1 MSFKRQLMVLVGKN
15 FIIMKREWKSTL
27 VSLLFI
33 IFFAWISSLILNN

>member
-1 MSFKRQLMVLVGKN
+1 MSFKRQLKVLVGKN

-27 VSLLFI
+27 MGLLFT